1 MLDLNSSPKQPTR
14 LTEWS
19 EGSGCGCKIAPAI
32 LDQILNSSGSF
43 IQNDPNLLIGNS
55 GKDDAAVYQVSDDIA
70 VINTVDFFT
79 PIVDDPFDFG
89 RIASANAISDVY
101 AMGGKPVFANAI
113 LSWPVEKLAPE
124 LAAKVMEGAK
134 SICQTAGIEL
144 AGGHSIA
151 AKDPIFGLSVN
162 GIIHPN
168 KIKSNNGA
176 KAGDILFLTK
186 PLGIGVLATALKR
199 QKISDQDYLS
209 LVDTACRLNTIG
221 EVLGNHEEVH
231 AMTDVTG
238 FGLLGHLIEMCE
250 GAELSA
256 EIDLPKLP
264 MIPGVQ
270 GYIDQ
275 FIFPDNTYRNWN
287 AYSPKTKGVV
297 GMDLVRLCDPQTSG
311 GLILAVDPTQ
321 VDWFHQAMKKAN
333 QAIWEIGHFKEKGE
347 QVVEVLV

>member
-1 MLDLNSSPKQPTR
+1 MEQSPIR

-32 LDQILNSSGSF
+32 LEQILNASGTFS
-43 IQNDPNLLIGNS
+43 QKDPNLLVGNAS
-55 GKDDAAVYQVSDDIA
+55 KDDAAVYQVSEDLA

-89 RIASANAISDVY
+89 RIAATNAISDVY
-101 AMGGKPVFANAI
+101 AMGGKPIFANAL

-124 LAAKVMEGAK
+124 LAAKVLEGAK
-134 SICQTAGIEL
+134 YACAQAGIEL

-162 GIIHPN
+162 GLVHPR
-168 KIKSNNGA
+168 KIKKNTGS
-176 KAGDILFLTK
+176 KEGDLLFLTK

-199 QKISDQDYLS
+199 QKIDPQGYQR
-209 LVDTACRLNTIG
+209 LVDTTCQLNTIG

-238 FGLLGHLIEMCE
+238 FGLLGHALEMAEGANLSVQLEFKALPLIE
-250 GAELSA
+250 
-256 EIDLPKLP
+256 
-264 MIPGVQ
+264 GVSE
-270 GYIDQ
+270 YISQ

-287 AYSPKTKGVV
+287 AYSAKVSGVT
-297 GMDLVRLCDPQTSG
+297 GMDLVPLCDPQTSG
-311 GLILAVDPTQ
+311 GLLISVGVADKS
-321 VDWFHQAMKKAN
+321 WFEETMRLHAQPF
-333 QAIWEIGHFKEKGE
+333 WEVGRFVARNEDV
-347 QVVEVLV
+347 VVEVV

>member
-1 MLDLNSSPKQPTR
+1 METKLTR

-32 LDQILNSSGSF
+32 LDQILSASGSF
-43 IQNDPNLLIGNS
+43 SQKDPKLLVGNS
-55 GKDDAAVYQVSDDIA
+55 QKDDAAVYQVSDDVA

-89 RIASANAISDVY
+89 RISAANAISDVY
-101 AMGGKPVFANAI
+101 AMGGKPIFANAI
-113 LSWPVEKLAPE
+113 LSWPVEKLSPE

-134 SICQTAGIEL
+134 QICSQAGIEL

-162 GIIHPN
+162 GIIHPR
-168 KIKSNNGA
+168 KIKTNSGA
-176 KAGDILFLTK
+176 KEGDLIYLTK

-199 QKISDQDYLS
+199 QKIQEKDYVNL
-209 LVDTACRLNTIG
+209 LDTACRLNSIGTI
-221 EVLGNHEEVH
+221 LGNHEEVH

-238 FGLLGHLIEMCE
+238 FGLLGHLIEL
-250 GAELSA
+250 AEASRLSA
-256 EIDLPKLP
+256 IIDLAKLP
-264 MIPGVQ
+264 LIEGIQ

-287 AYSPKTKGVV
+287 AFSPKAQGIN
-297 GMDLVRLCDPQTSG
+297 GMDLVKLCDPQTSG
-311 GLILAVDPTQ
+311 GLLIAVGTENK
-321 VDWFHQAMKKAN
+321 DWFEETMKAEK
-333 QAIWEIGHFKEKGE
+333 QPIWEIGAFRDQQEFVV
-347 QVVEVLV
+347 QVV